1 MKTHLLFAL
10 TSLGLASSS
19 LATEPA
25 ARPPREVRSPGKP
38 RAAVTVTTD
47 VAGAVSGNTSHLV
60 RVAAAPLGDC
70 AQLLTTVHGTEGVEV
85 LDGEARSHGA
95 VASGV
100 RAEHPV
106 RARVPPGV
114 AGRLVVSTTCM
125 SGGQRLASVESFV
138 LAAKGPGGQLPKPK
152 RHTLGEVSTDG
163 EGRRVRVM
171 QSTPRE

>member
-10 TSLGLASSS
+10 ASLGLTSSS
-19 LATEPA
+19 LAREPTA
-25 ARPPREVRSPGKP
+25 VPPREVRSPGKP
-38 RAAVTVTTD
+38 RAAVRVTTD
-47 VAGAVSGNTSHLV
+47 VVGAVTGNTSH
-60 RVAAAPLGDC
+60 RIQVAAAPLGDC
-70 AQLLTTVHGTEGVEV
+70 TELITTVHGTEGVEV

-106 RARVPPGV
+106 RAKVAPGV
-114 AGRLVVSTTCM
+114 AGRLVVSTTCV
-125 SGGQRLASVESFV
+125 SGGHRLAAVESFV
-138 LAAKGPGGQLPKPK
+138 LAAKGPNGQLPKTR
-152 RHTLGEVSTDG
+152 RHTLGEVTTDS